1 VGLTSTTIPID
12 ETTNIPYDEEPM
24 SLCLRPVIEHW
35 GESYYYSIE
44 HDEVVNLLREIAAL
58 AAAGR
63 TWQHDYGDL
72 TVVAIEEG
80 ARFLDF
86 LLKGREAL
94 FEAKQ
99 RGNDNYDLTDD
110 EIEAVEEMANLVMAW
125 RQSLDPDD
133 GFLRIYVD

>member
-1 VGLTSTTIPID
+1 
-12 ETTNIPYDEEPM
+12 M
-24 SLCLRPVIEHW
+24 SLCLRPVIEQW
-35 GESYYYSIE
+35 GESYDYSID
-44 HDEVVNLLREIAAL
+44 HDEVVNLLREIAAR
-58 AAAGR
+58 ADAGL

-86 LLKGREAL
+86 LCGGREAL

-99 RGNDNYDLTDD
+99 QGEDNCDLTAG
-110 EIEAVEEMANLVMAW
+110 EIEAVDQMANLVTAW